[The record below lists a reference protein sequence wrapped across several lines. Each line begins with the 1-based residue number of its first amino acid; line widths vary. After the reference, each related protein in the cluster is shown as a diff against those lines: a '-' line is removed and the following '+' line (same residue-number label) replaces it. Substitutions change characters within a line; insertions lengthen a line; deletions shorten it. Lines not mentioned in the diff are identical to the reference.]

1 MKGKVLILY
10 TNPFNGQ
17 LIVEWVKYDEW
28 NLIEQITETKLL
40 SPKIKKTER

>member
-1 MKGKVLILY
+1 MKWKVLISY

-17 LIVEWVKYDEW
+17 SIVEWVRYDEW

-40 SPKIKKTER
+40 SPKIKTNEQ